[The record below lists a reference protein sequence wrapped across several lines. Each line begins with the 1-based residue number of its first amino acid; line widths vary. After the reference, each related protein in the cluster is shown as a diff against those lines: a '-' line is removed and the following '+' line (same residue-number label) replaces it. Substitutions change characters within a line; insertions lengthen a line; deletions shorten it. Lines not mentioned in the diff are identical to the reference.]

1 MTAPVRTR
9 HRPARAD
16 LIAAG
21 AALSLFASAA
31 AVGAVLYLLGHP
43 VHASAA
49 PLFAAWLPHA
59 GPGTPLAVVLAVLVC
74 RWGPALAAALPWR
87 RLLVLAYATAAAW
100 TASLALVDGWQRG
113 IAGRLT
119 TRYEYLHEVGGVSGI
134 PAMLRGFTAR
144 ILDFQPDSWTTHVA
158 GHPPGALLAFVWLD
172 RAGLGGGAPAGALC
186 ILAAALV
193 AVAVP
198 YTVRLLG
205 TDDAARA
212 VVPFVVVFPGAVWS
226 GVSADG
232 MFAGVTAVGVA
243 LLAHG
248 VTRRVAGAA
257 FAGGVLLAFGCYLSY
272 GLVLMAPIVVAVLI
286 LSGPHRRTA
295 WWAGAG
301 AALVAAG
308 FTAAGFH
315 WLTGYHLVIER
326 YYQGLASRRPYGY
339 WVWADLAVLAVS
351 AGPAAAV
358 IVRRAACTGWQAGG
372 LRAGISGAGH
382 AVVANLRRPG
392 AGASGRWLL
401 PLAVAAAIVAADVSG
416 YSKAE
421 VERIWLPFAGWLMAG
436 AALIPPGDRRMW
448 LAVQAAVALTVNH
461 LLLTTW

>member
-1 MTAPVRTR
+1 M
-9 HRPARAD
+9 
-16 LIAAG
+16 AAT
-21 AALSLFASAA
+21 
-31 AVGAVLYLLGHP
+31 VGATLYLLGRP

-49 PLFAAWLPHA
+49 PLFAQWLPHT
-59 GPGTPLAVVLAVLVC
+59 GPGTPLAAGVAVLVC
-74 RWGPALAAALPWR
+74 WRGPALAARLPWR
-87 RLLVLAYATAAAW
+87 PLLALSYATAAAW
-100 TASLALVDGWQRG
+100 TLSLALIDGWRRG
-113 IAGRLT
+113 VSGRLT
-119 TRYEYLHEVGGVSGI
+119 TRFEYLHEVAGVTSI
-134 PAMLRGFTAR
+134 PAMLHGFTGR

-158 GHPPGALLAFVWLD
+158 GHPPGALLVFVWLD
-172 RAGLGGGAPAGALC
+172 RAGLGGGAPAGVLC
-186 ILAAALV
+186 ILVAALV

-205 TDDAARA
+205 SDDAARA
-212 VVPFVVVFPGAVWS
+212 VVPFVVLFPGAVWS

-248 VTRRVAGAA
+248 VARRVAGAA
-257 FAGGVLLAFGCYLSY
+257 FGGGVLLAFGCYLSY
-272 GLVLMAPIVVAVLI
+272 GLVLMAPIAGAVLI
-286 LSGPHRRTA
+286 LAGPRRRTA

-301 AALVAAG
+301 AALVALG
-308 FTAAGFH
+308 FTAAGFD

-358 IVRRAACTGWQAGG
+358 ILRRAARTGWRAAGV
-372 LRAGISGAGH
+372 RAAGVRGARR
-382 AVVANLRRPG
+382 AVVATLRRPG
-392 AGASGRWLL
+392 AGGHWLL
-401 PLAVAAAIVAADVSG
+401 PLAAAAAIVAADVSG

-436 AALIPPGDRRMW
+436 AGLIPADDRRRW